1 MKVGIFEYIAGGGIK
16 EVISGNMLCE
26 GYSMLKSAIEDF
38 QSAGYEVTTLLDS
51 RLTKLKEHMKAEKIE
66 IVSAQDNT
74 SNVLHEMLKTV
85 DLSLI
90 IAPETGGTLSNLV
103 QIARSNTISLNS
115 TPESIDLV
123 SNKAK
128 LAEILSRKG
137 FPVPKTYCIKDG
149 DGIEEIERVF
159 KNFSTPLIVKPLDGA
174 GCAKVFLVN
183 ETRQLIKAQNLI
195 MEDNPKERVIIQEF
209 VEGIP
214 VSVSLILNGMNAFP
228 ISLNLQKI
236 SLNTPPESSCYY
248 GGITPFRHPD
258 EFKALNLAKSAVEQ
272 FNGLRGYIGVDMVM
286 TSQGPFILEINPRL
300 TVSYIGLKRISKVN
314 LAKSIVKASSGETL
328 PTPFKIQGVSA
339 FSKIPLDTLKTI
351 RANVDVICPQI
362 QIEGSDMNYIF
373 FALEGKKEF
382 EIQKIL
388 MDLVMPH
395 HNT

>member
-1 MKVGIFEYIAGGGIK
+1 LKVGIFEYVAGGGIK
-16 EVISGNMLCE
+16 EVISDNMLCE

-38 QSAGYEVTTLLDS
+38 QSVGYEVTTLLDS
-51 RLTKLKEHMKAEKIE
+51 RLTKLNEHMKAEKIE
-66 IVSAQDNT
+66 FVSSQDNT
-74 SNVLHEMLKTV
+74 SDVLHKMLKTV

-90 IAPETGGTLSNLV
+90 IAPETGGILSNLV
-103 QIARSNTISLNS
+103 QIARSNTTSLNS

-137 FPVPKTYCIKDG
+137 FPIPKTYCFKG
-149 DGIEEIERVF
+149 EDGIKEIERVF
-159 KNFSTPLIVKPLDGA
+159 KNFSTPLIVKPLDGS

-183 ETRQLIKAQNLI
+183 ETSQLRKAQNLI
-195 MEDNPKERVIIQEF
+195 IEDNPKEHVIIQEF
-209 VEGIP
+209 MEGIP
-214 VSVSLILNGMNAFP
+214 VSVSLILNGVNAFP

-248 GGITPFRHPD
+248 GGVTPFRHPD
-258 EFKALNLAKSAVEQ
+258 ESKALNLAKSAVEQ

-300 TVSYIGLKRISKVN
+300 TVPYIGLKRISKVN
-314 LAKSIVKASSGETL
+314 LAESIVKASSGKTP
-328 PTPFKIQGVSA
+328 PTSFKIQGVSA
-339 FSKIPLDTLKTI
+339 FLKIPSDTLKTI
-351 RANVDVICPQI
+351 RADVDVICPQI

-373 FALEGKKEF
+373 FALEGKEES

-388 MDLVMPH
+388 MDLAIPH